1 MPLTLKWPA
10 GHTLPVIGQGTWRMG
25 EYPGRRAAEVAAL
38 QQGITL
44 GMTVIDTAE
53 MYGEGG
59 AERIVGEALQG
70 RRDDVFLV
78 SKVYPHH
85 ASHRDMIAACERSL
99 KRMRTDSMEL
109 YLLHWASS
117 TPMDEILEGFTRLK
131 AAGKIQQ
138 YGVSN
143 FNLREMQALWAR
155 PRGAQCCTNQVL
167 YHLGSRGIE
176 FDLLPAMIARKLPIM
191 AYCPTARGGQLGQ
204 EVTTHPTVVRLAHE
218 LEITPIQ
225 LLLAWAVRPWQG
237 QRYVMAIPKAV
248 QPAHVEENARAL
260 HITLPEQAYTLL
272 DNAFPPPQQREP
284 LDIL

>member
-1 MPLTLKWPA
+1 MPLTMRWPTGPA
-10 GHTLPVIGQGTWRMG
+10 LPVIGQGTWRMG
-25 EYPGRRAAEVAAL
+25 EHPDQHAAEVAAL
-38 QQGITL
+38 QQGLAL

-70 RRDDVFLV
+70 RRDDAFLV

-85 ASHRDMIAACERSL
+85 ASHREMIAACERSL
-99 KRMRTDSMEL
+99 KRLRTDTMEL

-117 TPMDEILEGFTRLK
+117 TPLDEILEGFSRLQS
-131 AAGKIQQ
+131 AGKIQQ

-143 FNLREMQALWAR
+143 FDFSDMQALWAR
-155 PRGAQCCTNQVL
+155 PQGTQCCTNQVL

-176 FDLLPAMIARKLPIM
+176 FDLLPAMIERQLPIM
-191 AYCPTARGGQLGQ
+191 AYCPTARGGKLGQ
-204 EVTTHPTVVRLAHE
+204 GVSTHPTVVHLAHE

-225 LLLAWAVRPWQG
+225 LLLAWAVRPWHG

-248 QPAHVEENARAL
+248 QPAHVKENARAL
-260 HITLPEQAYTLL
+260 HIELPDEAYVLL
-272 DNAFPPPQQREP
+272 DKAFSPPTHHEP